1 METLFD
7 GQEVKSASP
16 VTCLGM
22 TFANDDE
29 RRAHFRG
36 LLAKKLKDPAFRQVE
51 GFPIGTDEAILDLSD
66 PPYYCACPNPWI
78 GDFVADWE
86 SKKASKP
93 MGWKYER
100 DPFAAD
106 VSEGKNDP
114 IYNAHSYHTKVPP
127 KAIMRYILHYTD
139 PGDIVFDGFCGTGMT
154 GVAAQLCGDAKA
166 VRELGYKVD
175 EATGYIT
182 DPNSDKPDS
191 PISRLGA
198 RKCVLNDLS
207 PAATFIA
214 ANYNSPVDVEAFRDE
229 AERILAEV
237 EAECGWMYE
246 TQHVVDGK
254 GTIQRGGDGKPV
266 KGKINYVVWSDVFVC
281 PGCLK
286 DVVFWEA
293 AVDKEAGKVR
303 DEFVCPHCGTAM
315 TKRNSQRSFETYWDD
330 ALGRNV
336 RRAKQVPVLINY
348 AIGTKRF
355 EKTPDEEDFALI
367 RRIEAEPIA
376 DPFPIAEMPDGFN
389 THQPKISHGIT
400 HVHQFFTKRNLKT
413 LAAFW
418 SRIGSASFP
427 IQLRQFVLGS
437 LRILSKH
444 AKHNKERRKKND
456 GLGWVNAG
464 VSGTLYVSSCPAEQS
479 VLFFFRKKLGKLFDP
494 HSDGKSYCLSTT
506 SSTAIGIPDCS
517 IDFIFVDPPFGA
529 NLNYS
534 ELNYSNE
541 SWLGVTTDNTEEA
554 IENDVQHKGTFE
566 YRELMLACLKEAY
579 RALKPG
585 RWMTVEFSNTSAV
598 IWNGIQSAIAD
609 AGFIVANVS
618 ALDKETGSFKAVT
631 TPTAVKE
638 DLVISAYKPDA
649 NFEARFQ
656 LERETE
662 DGVWDFVRTHLAKVP
677 VGKIREGALVS
688 VPERDPRLIYDQVLA
703 YYVRNNLL
711 VPISAKEFQE
721 GLVQRFGER
730 DGMFFLPEQLSEYDR
745 KKAKVASATK
755 QEELFV
761 CNEETA
767 IAWLRARLREKPQTF
782 QDINPDFM
790 RQLTAW
796 DRHETQLE
804 LKILLEENFLLY
816 DGSSDVPPQIHAY
829 LSTNWREFRNLPAG
843 NPLLKAKASGFWYVP
858 DPAKAADLEKM
869 REKALLKEFEQYKHE
884 RKLKKFRIEVVRAG
898 FRKAWEEKDYASI
911 LDVGAKVGE
920 EIVNGDAK
928 LLMWYNIAQR
938 LGGK

>member
-1 METLFD
+1 MKTLFD
-7 GQEVKSASP
+7 GQEANPGP

-22 TFANDDE
+22 TFANDLE
-29 RRAHFRG
+29 RRAHFRR
-36 LLAKKLKDPAFRQVE
+36 LLAEKLKDTDFRKTE

-78 GDFVADWE
+78 GDFVAEWE
-86 SKKASKP
+86 SEKTAKP
-93 MGWKYER
+93 MGWAYARE
-100 DPFAAD
+100 PFAAD

-127 KAIMRYILHYTD
+127 KAIMRYILHYTE

-154 GVAAQLCGDAKA
+154 GVAAQLCGDAKT

-175 EATGYIT
+175 EATGDIT
-182 DPNSDKPDS
+182 DPNSDTPDR
-191 PISRLGA
+191 PFSRLGA

-214 ANYNSPVDVEAFRDE
+214 ANYNSPVDVAAFRDE

-246 TQHVVDGK
+246 TNHVDGA
-254 GTIQRGGDGKPV
+254 GGIVRRIDGKPV
-266 KGKINYVVWSDVFVC
+266 TGKVNYVVWSDVFVC
-281 PGCLK
+281 PGCMK
-286 DVVFWEA
+286 DVVFWDA
-293 AVDKEAGKVR
+293 AVDKRAGKVL
-303 DEFVCPHCGTAM
+303 DEFVCPHCGAAM
-315 TKRNSQRSFETYWDD
+315 TKRNSQRAFETHWDD

-336 RRAKQVPVLINY
+336 RAAKQVPVLINY
-348 AIGTKRF
+348 AVGTKRF
-355 EKTPDEEDFALI
+355 EKKPDEEDIALL
-367 RRIEAEPIA
+367 RRIEAEPIP
-376 DPFPIAEMPDGFN
+376 DPFPVAELPDGFN
-389 THQPKISHGIT
+389 TRQPKISHGIT
-400 HVHQFFTKRNLKT
+400 HVHQFYTRRNLRV
-413 LAAFW
+413 LAALW
-418 SRIGSASFP
+418 SRAINNSNITRFWIDAAFRYLS
-427 IQLRQFVLGS
+427 R
-437 LRILSKH
+437 LSKICMNYYFH
-444 AKHNKERRKKND
+444 GGGGA
-456 GLGWVNAG
+456 VNAG
-464 VSGTLYVSSCPAEQS
+464 LLGTLYVPSTS
-479 VLFFFRKKLGKLFDP
+479 VESNVCEVMKTREKKLATV
-494 HSDGKSYCLSTT
+494 LSLLGIFRSSIVSCC
-506 SSTAIGIPDCS
+506 SSTSFRIQADSLDYI
-517 IDFIFVDPPFGA
+517 FIDPPFGA

-534 ELNYSNE
+534 ELNSLNE
-541 SWLGVTTDNTEEA
+541 SWLGVMTDNKEEA
-554 IENDVQHKGTFE
+554 IENEVQHKGAFE
-566 YRELMLACLKEAY
+566 YRQLMLACLKEAY

-598 IWNGIQSAIAD
+598 VWNGIQSAIAD

-618 ALDKETGSFKAVT
+618 ALDKKQGSFKAVT
-631 TPTAVKE
+631 TPTAVKQ

-656 LERETE
+656 LESETE

-677 VGKIREGALVS
+677 VGKVRDGALVS
-688 VPERDPRLIYDQVLA
+688 IPERDPRLIYDQVLA

-721 GLVQRFGER
+721 GLARRFGER

-745 KKAKVASATK
+745 KKAKVASATR

-767 IAWLRARLREKPQTF
+767 IAWLRGRLREKPQTF

-804 LKILLEENFLLY
+804 LKILLEENFLMY

-829 LSTNWREFRNLPAG
+829 LSTNWHELRNLSADHPA
-843 NPLLKAKASGFWYVP
+843 LKAKAAGFWYVP

-869 REKALLKEFEQYKHE
+869 REKALLKEFERYKTE
-884 RKLKKFRIEVVRAG
+884 KKLKQFRIEVVRAG
-898 FRKAWEEKDYASI
+898 FKKAWEEKDFASI
-911 LDVGAKVGE
+911 LDIGAKVGE